1 MPRTA
6 RASVGG
12 VCYHAISRGNARTCV
27 FHDPRDF
34 RVFVSLMRQACVRIP
49 MRIPA
54 WCLMSNHFHLVL
66 WPYEDGDIGKW
77 MHWLLTSHVRRH
89 HKRRGTDGR
98 IWQGPFRSFPI
109 EQDEHLLNVMRY
121 TERNPLRANLVERAE
136 QWPWSSLHE
145 IVKGELS
152 LSLETPVE
160 RPDDWL
166 VLTNEAQSAGE
177 EAALRLSIR
186 RSRPYG
192 GKAWTI
198 ETAIA
203 LGIEKSLQNS
213 GPRPRKTKT

>member
-12 VCYHAISRGNARTCV
+12 LCYHAFNRGNARACV
-27 FHDPRDF
+27 FHDPQDF

-54 WCLMSNHFHLVL
+54 WCVMPNHFHFVL
-66 WPYEDGDIGKW
+66 RPYQDDDLGSW

-98 IWQGPFRSFPI
+98 IWQGRFKAFAI
-109 EQDEHLLNVMRY
+109 EQDAHLLTVMRY

-136 QWPWSSLHE
+136 QWPWSSLYE
-145 IVKGELS
+145 IVQGELS
-152 LSLETPVE
+152 ISLETPVE

-166 VLTNEAQSAGE
+166 AWTNKPQSAEE
-177 EAALRLSIR
+177 EAALRLSIK

-192 GKAWTI
+192 GKAWMMK
-198 ETAIA
+198 TATA
-203 LGIEKSLQNS
+203 LGLEQSLRS
-213 GPRPRKTKT
+213 PGPRVRKINT